1 MDSERFFA
9 LVGNPNIGKTTL
21 FNALT
26 GLRQKVANYPG
37 VTVEKKEGTA
47 RDRHGNQYKVLDL
60 PGAYSLEAKSPD
72 EEVTRAVL
80 RGERADT
87 PQPDVVVCLVDAS
100 NLERHFYLATQ
111 VMELGLP
118 TIVVLNK
125 TDEAKELG
133 ITVAAKK
140 LEERLGVPVVPMQA
154 NERVGMEALQVALS
168 SKELA
173 KPQWRPVEGNAAAR
187 YEAIDQLLSGTV
199 ARSEEERLTPAD
211 KWDQVLVHPVWGWVV
226 LLSILAGLF
235 YAIFSLS
242 GYPMDWIDAG
252 FAWLGECVGNRMQEG
267 DFRSLITEGIIGGVG
282 GVVIFLPQILML
294 FFFISLMEN
303 TGYLARVSFMMDR
316 LMSGVGLNG
325 NAFIPVLSSY
335 ACAIPGIMATRTMES
350 PRARLITILV
360 APITSCSARLPV
372 YLMLI
377 ALMLP
382 LGTAT
387 QKAFVMWG
395 LYILSILGVYFFAWI
410 FNRTLKKTETTLTI
424 LELPTYQRP
433 SWREIGLQILDR
445 GKIFV
450 RRAGTVI
457 LALSILL
464 WAMVTYPKNHE
475 YEKRVAAAESIL
487 ETQIELSENLTPQI
501 EVLISI
507 EKEVAEQNVKL
518 VLRSILEEK
527 QTQLSVANR
536 IIESKSEEIR
546 DLTTK
551 KLAHSAAGRLGKAI
565 EPGIEPLGYD
575 WKMGVGLVAS
585 FAARE
590 VFVSTMSIIY
600 LGEDKT
606 EEGGTVSKKM
616 AAEKR
621 ADGQPAYN
629 LRTCLSLLVF
639 YVFAMQCLSTVAV
652 TRRETNSWRWA
663 IFQVVYLTGFA
674 YLAAFATYQIS
685 GFFIA

>member
-1 MDSERFFA
+1 MASERLFA
-9 LVGNPNIGKTTL
+9 LVGNPNTGKTTL

-37 VTVEKKEGTA
+37 VTVEKKEGVGH
-47 RDRHGNQYKVLDL
+47 DRHGNEFRLLDL
-60 PGAYSLEAKSPD
+60 PGAYSLQPKSPD

-80 RGERADT
+80 QGDRADT
-87 PQPDVVVCLVDAS
+87 PQPDAVICLVDAS

-125 TDEAKELG
+125 TDEAQELG
-133 ITVAAKK
+133 VTVVAKK
-140 LEERLGVPVVPMQA
+140 LEERLGVPVVSMQA

-168 SKELA
+168 DQELD
-173 KPQWRPVEGNAAAR
+173 KPKWKPVENDAVSRYAA
-187 YEAIDQLLSGTV
+187 IGKLLEGAV
-199 ARSEEERLTPAD
+199 ARSNEDRLTPAD
-211 KWDQVLVHPVWGWVV
+211 KWDQILVHPVMGWMV

-235 YAIFSLS
+235 YTIFSVS
-242 GYPMDWIDAG
+242 GYPMDWIDG
-252 FAWLGECVGNRMQEG
+252 IFGWLGGQVESRMAEG
-267 DFRSLITEGIIGGVG
+267 DLRNLLTEGIIGGVG

-294 FFFISLMEN
+294 FFFIGLMEN

-325 NAFIPVLSSY
+325 KAFIPILSSY

-350 PRARLITILV
+350 ARDRLITILV

-382 LGTAT
+382 NGTDSERAM
-387 QKAFVMWG
+387 VMLG
-395 LYILSILGVYFFAWI
+395 LYVLSILGVYFFAWL
-410 FNRTLKKTETTLTI
+410 FNRKLEKTETTLTVM
-424 LELPTYQRP
+424 ELPTYQRP
-433 SWREIGLQILDR
+433 SWREVGLQIYDR

-450 RRAGTVI
+450 KNAGTVI
-457 LALSILL
+457 LGLSIVL
-464 WAMVTYPKNHE
+464 WALTTYPK
-475 YEKRVAAAESIL
+475 AES
-487 ETQIELSENLTPQI
+487 EN
-501 EVLISI
+501 EGD
-507 EKEVAEQNVKL
+507 A
-518 VLRSILEEK
+518 
-527 QTQLSVANR
+527 
-536 IIESKSEEIR
+536 
-546 DLTTK
+546 
-551 KLAHSAAGRLGKAI
+551 LAYSAAGRMGKAI
-565 EPGIEPLGYD
+565 EPLIEPLGYD

-600 LGEDKT
+600 IGEDVT
-606 EEGGTVSKKM
+606 EEGDTVRDKM

-621 ADGQPAYN
+621 KDGKPAYN
-629 LRTCLSLLVF
+629 IRTCLSLLVF

-652 TRRETNSWRWA
+652 TRRETNSWGWA

-674 YLAAFATYQIS
+674 YVAAFATYQIS
-685 GFFIA
+685 GFFIS

>member
-1 MDSERFFA
+1 MISERLFA
-9 LVGNPNIGKTTL
+9 LVGNPNTGKTTL

-37 VTVEKKEGTA
+37 VTVEKKEGVGH
-47 RDRHGNQYKVLDL
+47 DRHGNEFRLLDL
-60 PGAYSLEAKSPD
+60 PGAYSLQPKSPD

-80 RGERADT
+80 QGDRADT
-87 PQPDVVVCLVDAS
+87 PQPDAVICLVDAS

-125 TDEAKELG
+125 TDEAQELG
-133 ITVAAKK
+133 VTVAAKK

-168 SKELA
+168 DQELD
-173 KPQWRPVEGNAAAR
+173 KPKWKPVENDAVSRYAA
-187 YEAIDQLLSGTV
+187 IGKLLEGAV
-199 ARSEEERLTPAD
+199 ARSNEDRLTPAD
-211 KWDQVLVHPVWGWVV
+211 KWDQILVHPVMGWMV

-235 YAIFSLS
+235 YTIFSVS
-242 GYPMDWIDAG
+242 GYPMDWIDG
-252 FAWLGECVGNRMQEG
+252 IFGWLGGQVESRMAEG
-267 DFRSLITEGIIGGVG
+267 DLRNLLTEGIIGGVG

-294 FFFISLMEN
+294 CFFIGLMEN

-325 NAFIPVLSSY
+325 KAFIPILSSY

-350 PRARLITILV
+350 ARDRLITILV

-382 LGTAT
+382 NGTDSEQAM
-387 QKAFVMWG
+387 VMLG
-395 LYILSILGVYFFAWI
+395 LYVLSILGVYFFAWL
-410 FNRTLKKTETTLTI
+410 FNRKLEKTETTLTVM
-424 LELPTYQRP
+424 ELPTYQRP
-433 SWREIGLQILDR
+433 SWREVGLQIYDR

-450 RRAGTVI
+450 KNAGTVI
-457 LALSILL
+457 LGLSIVL
-464 WAMVTYPKNHE
+464 WALTTYPK
-475 YEKRVAAAESIL
+475 AES
-487 ETQIELSENLTPQI
+487 EN
-501 EVLISI
+501 EGD
-507 EKEVAEQNVKL
+507 A
-518 VLRSILEEK
+518 
-527 QTQLSVANR
+527 
-536 IIESKSEEIR
+536 
-546 DLTTK
+546 
-551 KLAHSAAGRLGKAI
+551 LAYSAAGRMGKAI
-565 EPGIEPLGYD
+565 EPLIEPLGYD

-600 LGEDKT
+600 IGEDVT
-606 EEGGTVSKKM
+606 EEGDTVRDKM

-621 ADGQPAYN
+621 KDGKPAYN
-629 LRTCLSLLVF
+629 IRTCLSLLVF

-652 TRRETNSWRWA
+652 TRRETNSWGWA

-674 YLAAFATYQIS
+674 YVAAFATYQIS
-685 GFFIA
+685 GFFIS

>member
-1 MDSERFFA
+1 MISERLFA
-9 LVGNPNIGKTTL
+9 LVGNPNTGKTTL

-37 VTVEKKEGTA
+37 VTVEKKEGVGH
-47 RDRHGNQYKVLDL
+47 DRHGNEFRLLDL
-60 PGAYSLEAKSPD
+60 PGAYSLQPKSPD

-80 RGERADT
+80 QGDRADT
-87 PQPDVVVCLVDAS
+87 PQPDAVICLVDAS

-125 TDEAKELG
+125 TDEAQELG
-133 ITVAAKK
+133 VTVVAKK
-140 LEERLGVPVVPMQA
+140 LEERLGIPVVPMQA

-168 SKELA
+168 DQELD
-173 KPQWRPVEGNAAAR
+173 KPKWKPVENDAVSRYAA
-187 YEAIDQLLSGTV
+187 IGKLLEGAV
-199 ARSEEERLTPAD
+199 ARSNEDRLTPAD
-211 KWDQVLVHPVWGWVV
+211 KWDQILVHPVMGWMV

-235 YAIFSLS
+235 YTIFSVS
-242 GYPMDWIDAG
+242 GYPMDWIDG
-252 FAWLGECVGNRMQEG
+252 IFGWLGGQVESRMAEG
-267 DFRSLITEGIIGGVG
+267 DLRNLLTEGIIGGVG

-294 FFFISLMEN
+294 FFFIGLMEN

-325 NAFIPVLSSY
+325 KAFIPILSSY

-350 PRARLITILV
+350 ARDRLITILV

-382 LGTAT
+382 NGTDSEQAM
-387 QKAFVMWG
+387 VMLG
-395 LYILSILGVYFFAWI
+395 LYVLSILGVYFFAWL
-410 FNRTLKKTETTLTI
+410 FNRKLEKTETTLTVM
-424 LELPTYQRP
+424 ELPTYQRP
-433 SWREIGLQILDR
+433 SWREVGLQIYDR

-450 RRAGTVI
+450 KNAGTVI
-457 LALSILL
+457 LGLSIVL
-464 WAMVTYPKNHE
+464 WALTTYPK
-475 YEKRVAAAESIL
+475 AES
-487 ETQIELSENLTPQI
+487 EN
-501 EVLISI
+501 EGD
-507 EKEVAEQNVKL
+507 A
-518 VLRSILEEK
+518 
-527 QTQLSVANR
+527 
-536 IIESKSEEIR
+536 
-546 DLTTK
+546 
-551 KLAHSAAGRLGKAI
+551 LAYSAAGRMGKAI
-565 EPGIEPLGYD
+565 EPLIEPLGYD

-600 LGEDKT
+600 IGEDVT
-606 EEGGTVSKKM
+606 EEGDTVRDKM

-621 ADGQPAYN
+621 KDGKPAYN
-629 LRTCLSLLVF
+629 IRTCLSLLVF

-652 TRRETNSWRWA
+652 TRRETNSWGWA

-674 YLAAFATYQIS
+674 YVAAFATYQIS
-685 GFFIA
+685 GFFIS